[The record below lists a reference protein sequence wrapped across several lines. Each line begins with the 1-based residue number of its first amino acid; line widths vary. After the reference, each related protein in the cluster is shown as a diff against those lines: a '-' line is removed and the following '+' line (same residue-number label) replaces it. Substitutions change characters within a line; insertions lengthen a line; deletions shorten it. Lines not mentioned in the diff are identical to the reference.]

1 MTRSTSRGCPSV
13 GEAPTQRGRTR
24 AAACAGSPVC
34 TRGSV
39 RAGGGLA
46 LAENILVIILSPSQ
60 TWEPPLLNQKRCQQA
75 PSGAAAWLR
84 GVGSQSSF
92 VQKSAR
98 GLERKKIKCF
108 FLVKFGFCWP
118 GQTPGN
124 GLSRVRGCRNRVANT
139 EPCVAALPG
148 EGDAARVWQQALP
161 FLWLVWGAG
170 TASTT
175 SNLASIS
182 PQRRPVEP

>member
-98 GLERKKIKCF
+98 GLERKKIKVF

-124 GLSRVRGCRNRVANT
+124 GLSRVRGCRNQVANT
-139 EPCVAALPG
+139 EPLRGCFAWRRERCQGLATSSSLPMAG
-148 EGDAARVWQQALP
+148 L
-161 FLWLVWGAG
+161 GAG
-170 TASTT
+170 TGSTT

>member
-92 VQKSAR
+92 VQKSAH
-98 GLERKKIKCF
+98 GLERKKNEVF
-108 FLVKFGFCWP
+108 F
-118 GQTPGN
+118 
-124 GLSRVRGCRNRVANT
+124 S
-139 EPCVAALPG
+139 E
-148 EGDAARVWQQALP
+148 VWILLAWTDTRQ
-161 FLWLVWGAG
+161 WLVQG
-170 TASTT
+170 TR
-175 SNLASIS
+175 L
-182 PQRRPVEP
+182 QEPGGKH